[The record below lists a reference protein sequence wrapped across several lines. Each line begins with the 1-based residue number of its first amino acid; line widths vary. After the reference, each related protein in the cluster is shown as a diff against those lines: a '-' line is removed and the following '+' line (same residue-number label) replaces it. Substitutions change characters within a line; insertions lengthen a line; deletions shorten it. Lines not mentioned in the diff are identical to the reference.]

1 VIVELHGGGRAD
13 VREMQDED
21 LPFVVASWVDS
32 QRATDQWRAVPIQTY
47 KAGMRARVARLVER
61 STVLVACDIEDAAH
75 LLGCVVAGSGVIHFL
90 FVKGA
95 FRGFGLGK
103 ELARAAIPDV
113 GTVDVDISAFG
124 RPLPSRGG
132 SPETP
137 FAELAKRWRL
147 VFNPFAAKEA
157 P

>member
-1 VIVELHGGGRAD
+1 VIVELRDGGRAD
-13 VREMQDED
+13 VREMREPDA
-21 LPFVVASWVDS
+21 PFVISSWVGA
-32 QRATDQWRAVPIQTY
+32 QRRAEQWRAVPIETY
-47 KAGMRARVARLVER
+47 KVEMRRHVGRVLER
-61 STVLVACDIEDAAH
+61 SRALVAADAEDPEH
-75 LLGCVVAGSGVIHFL
+75 LFGCVVVGAGAIHWL
-90 FVKGA
+90 YVRET

-103 ELARAAIPDV
+103 ELARMAVPNVGAIDV
-113 GTVDVDISAFG
+113 EISALG

-147 VFNPFAAKEA
+147 VFNPFAALEA